1 MYATFY
7 NEVMVTKNDL
17 GLKKAK
23 PSFSLLYEVSRV
35 VVSGRYLEEILL
47 LVVELTARL
56 TGSKICSMMIL
67 DEKTGELV
75 IKATQSLSDHY
86 RTKPPIK
93 VGESVSGRAVLYK
106 KPITV
111 LDVSKESDY
120 KYPEIARAEGLKS
133 LISVPMMI
141 KDQVIGVLNCYT
153 AEEHEFAEEEKQ
165 ILVGVANQAALAIE
179 NTKLLAEKIVAVEN
193 LEIRKKVDRAKGILM
208 DRCKIGESKAYRRIQ
223 KLSMDK
229 GRSLKDVAEAIIVSE
244 DLVSSK

>member
-1 MYATFY
+1 M
-7 NEVMVTKNDL
+7 EIKNDKD
-17 GLKKAK
+17 LKKSK
-23 PSFSLLYEVSRV
+23 QSFSLLYEVSRV
-35 VVSGRYLEEILL
+35 VVSRRYLEEILL

-67 DEKTGELV
+67 DEQKQELV
-75 IKATQSLSDHY
+75 IKATQSLSEHY

-111 LDVSKESDY
+111 LDVTKESNY

-153 AEEHEFAEEEKQ
+153 AEEHEFTEEEVQ

-179 NTKLLAEKIVAVEN
+179 NTKLLADKVAAIES
-193 LEIRKKVDRAKGILM
+193 LETRKKVDRAKGILM
-208 DRCKIGESKAYRRIQ
+208 NRHKIGERETYRRMQ
-223 KLSMDK
+223 KQSMEK
-229 GRSLKDVAEAIIVSE
+229 RRSLKEIAEAIIVSE
-244 DLVSSK
+244 DLVDLK

>member
-1 MYATFY
+1 M
-7 NEVMVTKNDL
+7 ETKNDKDL
-17 GLKKAK
+17 RKAK
-23 PSFSLLYEVSRV
+23 QSFSLLYEVSRA

-67 DEKTGELV
+67 DEQKQELV
-75 IKATQSLSDHY
+75 IKATQSLSEHY

-93 VGESVSGRAVLYK
+93 VGESISGRAVLYK

-111 LDVSKESDY
+111 LDVTRESDY

-153 AEEHEFAEEEKQ
+153 AEEHEFTEEEIQ
-165 ILVGVANQAALAIE
+165 ILIGVANQAALAIE
-179 NTKLLAEKIVAVEN
+179 NTKLLAEKVAAVES
-193 LEIRKKVDRAKGILM
+193 LETRKKVDRAKGILM
-208 DRCKIGESKAYRRIQ
+208 NRHKIGEPEAYRRIQ
-223 KLSMDK
+223 KQSMEK
-229 GRSLKDVAEAIIVSE
+229 RRSLKEIAEAIIVSE
-244 DLVSSK
+244 DIVT